1 MKISKHITFF
11 YDEGRF
17 KYLNQLIAEAG
28 TYPHDVDIFIHTN
41 KSISDDKLH
50 SPSNNITILVYI
62 HDLKGRDPYIL
73 PWLCRPIMESQKNH
87 YDIFMYVEDDILVP
101 RAALL
106 YWLEHKNTV
115 MAENYNLGFL
125 RIEVDPMGKHYTTDN
140 ATSPDGSIDQTLRKT
155 ITINGKV
162 YAVNDANPYC
172 AFWIYDANEFSRF
185 IYSGFYN
192 PALINGYGIREKAAI
207 GLHGLYTPW
216 YTYTV
221 IPVMD
226 KGLNPGCKIYHL
238 PNNYLYGAWK
248 LHPFDEVFVS
258 CDYRRDF

>member
-11 YDEGRF
+11 YDENRF
-17 KYLNQLIAEAG
+17 KYLNRLIQEAA
-28 TYPHDVDIFIHTN
+28 TYPHKVDIFIHTN

-50 SPSNNITILVYI
+50 SPPNVTILVYI
-62 HDLKGRDPYIL
+62 HDLKGMDPFLL

-101 RAALL
+101 KEALV

-115 MAENYNLGFL
+115 MDQNYNLGFL
-125 RIEVDPMGKHYTTDN
+125 RIEVDSIGRHFTTDN
-140 ATSPDGSIDQTLRKT
+140 ATSPDGSIDQTLTRT
-155 ITINGKV
+155 LFINGKE
-162 YAVNDANPYC
+162 YAINDANPYC

-185 IYSGFYN
+185 IYSGLYN
-192 PALINGYGIREKAAI
+192 PASINGYGVREKAAI
-207 GLHGLYTPW
+207 GLHGLYTSW

-221 IPVMD
+221 IPLLGQ
-226 KGLNPGCKIYHL
+226 GLNPACKIYHL

-248 LHPFDEVFVS
+248 LHPFDEVFV
-258 CDYRRDF
+258 RRD